1 MGGPEIAVPTGAKQW
16 TGHGP
21 PGPIAPATDG
31 SEDLGQGQGQGLV
44 LAKDLSFKVK
54 DLKIVLKDSL
64 RPVPN

>member
-31 SEDLGQGQGQGLV
+31 SEDLAKDLGQGQALV
-44 LAKDLSFKVK
+44 LQGQELENC
-54 DLKIVLKDSL
+54 
-64 RPVPN
+64 P

>member
-31 SEDLGQGQGQGLV
+31 SEDL
-44 LAKDLSFKVK
+44 AKAKHLSFKVK
-54 DLKIVLKDSL
+54 NLKIVLKDSL
-64 RPVPN
+64 RPVLD

>member
-31 SEDLGQGQGQGLV
+31 SEDLGQGQALV

-54 DLKIVLKDSL
+54 NLKIVLKDSL
-64 RPVPN
+64 RPVLD